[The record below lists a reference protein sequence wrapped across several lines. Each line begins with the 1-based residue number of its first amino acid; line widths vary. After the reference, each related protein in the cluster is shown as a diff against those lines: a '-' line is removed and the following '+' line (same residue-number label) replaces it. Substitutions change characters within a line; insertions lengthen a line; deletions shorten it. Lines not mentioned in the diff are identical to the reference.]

1 MHETDKATEYLT
13 VIGDNNQN
21 KELLVVLYI

>member
-13 VIGDNNQN
+13 VIGGNNQN